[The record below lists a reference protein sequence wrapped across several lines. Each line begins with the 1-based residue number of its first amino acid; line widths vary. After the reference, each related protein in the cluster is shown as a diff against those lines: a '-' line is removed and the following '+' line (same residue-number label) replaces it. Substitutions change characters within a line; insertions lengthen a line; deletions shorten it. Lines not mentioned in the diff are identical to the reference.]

1 MRSGIGAPGENQPQ
15 YIHTGELEHM
25 QKVTA
30 IMKLLLED
38 VVQSASRFTACCG
51 RKVVSKED
59 TIRALRYEAHE
70 FFARDGLE
78 RRFAQSY
85 AEELE
90 HTYETDSDDE
100 SDMELGVDDDGVEFE
115 TDSERFIKGSA
126 EDAVFHGK
134 VLDYCRDWPGW
145 EPEDP
150 LVRSVKEA
158 IDAIP

>member
-1 MRSGIGAPGENQPQ
+1 MRSGIGAPGETQPQ
-15 YIHTGELEHM
+15 YIHTDELEHM

-38 VVQSASRFTACCG
+38 VMQSASRFTACCG

-90 HTYETDSDDE
+90 HTYETDSEAEDEADIDD
-100 SDMELGVDDDGVEFE
+100 SDVPFE
-115 TDSERFIKGSA
+115 TDSERFVKGSA
-126 EDAVFHGK
+126 DDAVFHGK
-134 VLDYCRDWPGW
+134 VIDYCRDWAGW
-145 EPEDP
+145 EPTDP
-150 LVRSVKEA
+150 LVKSVKAA